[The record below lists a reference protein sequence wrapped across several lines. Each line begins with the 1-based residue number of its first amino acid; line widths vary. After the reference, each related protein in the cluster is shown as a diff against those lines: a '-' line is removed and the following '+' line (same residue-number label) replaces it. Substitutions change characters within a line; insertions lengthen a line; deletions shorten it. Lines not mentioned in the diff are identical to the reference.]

1 MASLNRGSTRTTR
14 FHGRA
19 RDTGSSFVEVV
30 VAVVLVGT
38 TLVSLLTTVMT
49 TVTSSSQSRSLSQ
62 VNTVLQNAADRVNR
76 APKRCDY
83 AVYVS
88 AAAQSQGWAPTTA
101 VSTYEHYV
109 PNTNPSLAGTWAA
122 GACPLAGADEL
133 LVQRVTITVTS
144 PDGKV
149 SRSIQVGKSDV

>member
-1 MASLNRGSTRTTR
+1 MTSLTRAATSRTRQHGSSADR
-14 FHGRA
+14 
-19 RDTGSSFVEVV
+19 GSSFVEVG
-30 VAVVLVGT
+30 VAVVLIGT

-49 TVTSSSQSRSLSQ
+49 TATSSTRSRSLSQ

-83 AVYVS
+83 AVYVR

-109 PNTNPSLAGTWAA
+109 PNTNPSLAGTWASGGCPA
-122 GACPLAGADEL
+122 EGAVDL

-144 PDGKV
+144 PDGSL